1 MSMSHMSSSTMDMS
15 HMSSTMAM
23 SSTTSA
29 AASTG
34 MSGMSSMSGM
44 GSMSMV
50 FTTAHNTPLYSKAW
64 TPTSTGAYAGTCIF
78 LIVLAIISRLL
89 QAWRHTL
96 EQRIHDKAMKR
107 RYVVVAGEQEGEQS
121 LEESEAAKEIS
132 EKQGILT
139 SRGLDEK
146 VRIITAASRRKETT
160 PWRITTEL
168 PRACVYTV
176 QAGLG
181 YLLMLAVMTLNVGY
195 FLSVLAGL
203 FVGELAIGRYA
214 SPVDDHH

>member
-1 MSMSHMSSSTMDMS
+1 MD
-15 HMSSTMAM
+15 MAM
-23 SSTTSA
+23 SSTASA

-34 MSGMSSMSGM
+34 MSDMSGM

-50 FTTAHNTPLYSKAW
+50 FTTVHNTPLYSKAW

-78 LIVLAIISRLL
+78 LIVLAILSRLL

-96 EQRIHDKAMKR
+96 EQKFHDKAMKR
-107 RYVVVAGEQEGEQS
+107 RYIVVRGEQEGEPFP
-121 LEESEAAKEIS
+121 EEPEATR
-132 EKQGILT
+132 EKTEPQAVLT
-139 SRGLDEK
+139 SRGLNEQ
-146 VRIITAASRRKETT
+146 VRVITAKSRSIESA
-160 PWRITTEL
+160 PWRISTDL
-168 PRACVYTV
+168 PRACVYTL

-203 FVGELAIGRYA
+203 FVGELAVGRYA
-214 SPVDDHH
+214 SPVEDHH

>member
-1 MSMSHMSSSTMDMS
+1 MDMSHMSSSTM
-15 HMSSTMAM
+15 AM
-23 SSTTSA
+23 SSATST
-29 AASTG
+29 ASTG
-34 MSGMSSMSGM
+34 TSGTSGMSGM

-78 LIVLAIISRLL
+78 LIVLAILSRLL

-96 EQRIHDKAMKR
+96 EQRFHDKAMKR
-107 RYVVVAGEQEGEQS
+107 RYVIVRGEQEGDQFPDEP
-121 LEESEAAKEIS
+121 EAAKEKA
-132 EKQGILT
+132 EQQAILT
-139 SRGLDEK
+139 SRGIDEK
-146 VRIITAASRRKETT
+146 VRVITAKSRSKEST
-160 PWRITTEL
+160 PWRISTDL

-214 SPVDDHH
+214 SPVEDHH

>member
-1 MSMSHMSSSTMDMS
+1 MTMS

-96 EQRIHDKAMKR
+96 EQKFHDKAMKR
-107 RYVVVAGEQEGEQS
+107 RYVVVRGEQEGEQS
-121 LEESEAAKEIS
+121 LDESEAAKEIS
-132 EKQGILT
+132 EKQAILT

-146 VRIITAASRRKETT
+146 VRVITATSRSKETT

-168 PRACVYTV
+168 PRACVYTL

-214 SPVDDHH
+214 SVVDDHH

>member
-1 MSMSHMSSSTMDMS
+1 MTMSHMS
-15 HMSSTMAM
+15 SSTMAM

-29 AASTG
+29 ATSTG
-34 MSGMSSMSGM
+34 MSDMSSMSGM

-50 FTTAHNTPLYSKAW
+50 FTTVHNTPLYSKAW

-78 LIVLAIISRLL
+78 LIVLAVISRLL

-96 EQRIHDKAMKR
+96 EQKFHDKAMKR
-107 RYVVVAGEQEGEQS
+107 RYVVVRGEQEGEQS
-121 LEESEAAKEIS
+121 LDESEAAKETS
-132 EKQGILT
+132 EKQAILT

-146 VRIITAASRRKETT
+146 VRVITATSRSKETT

-168 PRACVYTV
+168 PRACVYTL

-214 SPVDDHH
+214 SVVDDHH

>member
-1 MSMSHMSSSTMDMS
+1 
-15 HMSSTMAM
+15 MAM
-23 SSTTSA
+23 SSATSA
-29 AASTG
+29 AGSTG
-34 MSGMSSMSGM
+34 MSGMSGM

-50 FTTAHNTPLYSKAW
+50 FTTAHNTPLYSQAW

-78 LIVLAIISRLL
+78 LIVLAILSRLL

-96 EQRIHDKAMKR
+96 EQHFHDKAMKR
-107 RYVVVAGEQEGEQS
+107 RYVIVRDEQEGDQFS
-121 LEESEAAKEIS
+121 DGSEAAKE
-132 EKQGILT
+132 KADQQAILT
-139 SRGLDEK
+139 SRGIDEK
-146 VRIITAASRRKETT
+146 VRVITAKSRSKEAT
-160 PWRITTEL
+160 PWRISTDL

-214 SPVDDHH
+214 SPVEDHH

>member
-1 MSMSHMSSSTMDMS
+1 MDMSHMSSSTMDM
-15 HMSSTMAM
+15 AM
-23 SSTTSA
+23 SSATST

-34 MSGMSSMSGM
+34 MSDMSTMSGM
-44 GSMSMV
+44 SSMSMV

-78 LIVLAIISRLL
+78 LIVLAVLSRLL

-96 EQRIHDKAMKR
+96 EQKFHDKAIKR
-107 RYVVVAGEQEGEQS
+107 RYVRVAGEQEADQFPD
-121 LEESEAAKEIS
+121 ESPEAAKEKN
-132 EKQGILT
+132 EQAIL
-139 SRGLDEK
+139 SYRGVDEK
-146 VRIITAASRRKETT
+146 VRVIKASSRGRETT
-160 PWRITTEL
+160 PWRFTTDL
-168 PRACVYTV
+168 PRACIYTV

>member
-1 MSMSHMSSSTMDMS
+1 MMDMSSSTM
-15 HMSSTMAM
+15 AM
-23 SSTTSA
+23 TSTTSA

-34 MSGMSSMSGM
+34 MSDMSSMSGM

-96 EQRIHDKAMKR
+96 EQKIHDKAMKR

-121 LEESEAAKEIS
+121 LDDSEAAKEIS
-132 EKQGILT
+132 EKQAILT

-146 VRIITAASRRKETT
+146 VRVITAASRNKETT

-168 PRACVYTV
+168 PRACVYTI

>member
-1 MSMSHMSSSTMDMS
+1 
-15 HMSSTMAM
+15 
-23 SSTTSA
+23 A
-29 AASTG
+29 ATSTG
-34 MSGMSSMSGM
+34 MSDMSSMSGM

-50 FTTAHNTPLYSKAW
+50 FTTVHNTPLYSKAW

-78 LIVLAIISRLL
+78 LIVLAVISRLL

-96 EQRIHDKAMKR
+96 EQKFHDKAMKR
-107 RYVVVAGEQEGEQS
+107 RYVVVRGEQEGEQS
-121 LEESEAAKEIS
+121 LDESEAAKETS
-132 EKQGILT
+132 EKQAILT

-146 VRIITAASRRKETT
+146 VRVITATSRSKETT

-168 PRACVYTV
+168 PRACVYTL

-214 SPVDDHH
+214 SVVDDHH